1 MAQLKDTTVTGDL
14 SVSGNQTVTGNI
26 AVSGTVDGR
35 DVAVDGTKLDG
46 IAETII
52 GTFDMATAGT
62 ITVNSASSGFVLIKG
77 FRAIVTVAD
86 TVSIPGS
93 FTLKFYNSSGNQISY
108 SMSVHTFVGFGANA
122 PGVLA
127 TTNDFVADLSQGDI
141 TIEWTASTAT
151 SHIWKYFLDVQ
162 LVDI

>member
-14 SVSGNQTVTGNI
+14 VVT
-26 AVSGTVDGR
+26 GTVDGR
-35 DVAVDGTKLDG
+35 DVANDGAKLDN

-52 GTFDMATAGT
+52 GTFDMATSGT

-86 TVSIPGS
+86 AVSIPGT
-93 FTLKFYNSSGNQISY
+93 FFLKFYNASGSQISY
-108 SMSVHTFVGFGANA
+108 SMPVQTFVGFGSNCSA
-122 PGVLA
+122 VLA
-127 TTNDFVADLSQGDI
+127 TTSDFVADLSKGDI
-141 TIEWTASTAT
+141 TIEWSAGTAT

-162 LVDI
+162 LVDISTI